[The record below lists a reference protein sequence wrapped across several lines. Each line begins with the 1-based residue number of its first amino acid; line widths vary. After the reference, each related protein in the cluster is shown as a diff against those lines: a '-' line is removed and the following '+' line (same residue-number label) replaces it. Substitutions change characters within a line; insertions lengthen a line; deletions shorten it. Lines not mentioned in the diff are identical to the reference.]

1 MPRAVERR
9 VLPIA
14 DLKPFDG
21 NPRRISP
28 EAKAGLRT
36 SIERFGLVQEIVV
49 SRRTM
54 RVVGGHQ
61 RIDALR
67 EMGAAETPVA
77 LVDLTDDEEKALNV
91 ALNNPKLQGEFTAD
105 LLDLLKGVSAEALV
119 GLRTDDLAE
128 ALQREI
134 AKADEKARRQF
145 EVETIVVQPPPETVW
160 VLVSVPAARYH
171 EVAEHLD
178 AVSKVEGVMFDKVI
192 RGGGKKD
199 E

>member
-1 MPRAVERR
+1 M
-9 VLPIA
+9 LPIA
-14 DLKPFDG
+14 ELHPFEG
-21 NPRRISP
+21 NPRHISD

-49 SRRTM
+49 SRRTG

-61 RIDALR
+61 RLDALR
-67 EMGAAETPVA
+67 EMGEAEAPVA

-105 LLDLLKGVSAEALV
+105 LLGLLEGVSAEALD

-128 ALQREI
+128 ALQREF
-134 AKADEKARRQF
+134 AKAEEKARRKF
-145 EVETIVVQPPPETVW
+145 EIEAVVVQPPPETVW
-160 VLVSVPAARYH
+160 VLVAVPSARYH

-178 AVSKVEGVMFDKVI
+178 AVSKVEGVVFDKI
-192 RGGGKKD
+192 LRGGGKR